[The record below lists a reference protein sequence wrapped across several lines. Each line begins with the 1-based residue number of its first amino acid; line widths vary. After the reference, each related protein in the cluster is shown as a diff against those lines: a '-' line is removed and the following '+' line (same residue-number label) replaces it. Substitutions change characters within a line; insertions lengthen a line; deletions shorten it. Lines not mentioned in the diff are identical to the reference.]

1 MKKNKAKF
9 LRRNWLTIV
18 LVIIVFGYFVYNT
31 LHTEQKLKEYEQ
43 VKATLYSDIEKL
55 EREVARL
62 ADEYAYSQTPEAIEK
77 IAREK
82 LKMVKPNEIIYL
94 IKGLEEQEDAND

>member
-1 MKKNKAKF
+1 MKKRKAKF
-9 LRRNWLTIV
+9 FKRNWLMILIF
-18 LVIIVFGYFVYNT
+18 LVIIGYYAFNM
-31 LHTEQKLKEYEQ
+31 LETEQKLKTYQ
-43 VKATLYSDIEKL
+43 ATQESLMDEIETL
-55 EREVARL
+55 EREINRL

-94 IKGLEEQEDAND
+94 IKSPGEGN

>member
-1 MKKNKAKF
+1 MKKRKARF
-9 LRRNWLTIV
+9 FRRNWLMILIFT
-18 LVIIVFGYFVYNT
+18 VIIGYYAFNMVQ
-31 LHTEQKLKEYEQ
+31 TEQKLKTYQ
-43 VKATLYSDIEKL
+43 ATQETLMAEIETL
-55 EREVARL
+55 EREINRL

-94 IKGLEEQEDAND
+94 IKNQEEGN